1 MTEVCAVCESRERE
15 RAPLV
20 CKEPVEN
27 KPHINADTH
36 TLAQMQRERLTVRPF
51 VRQEAKM
58 VKT

>member
-1 MTEVCAVCESRERE
+1 M
-15 RAPLV
+15 

-58 VKT
+58 LKT